1 MARSQHIPHRS
12 WHALKRNVRPVIDL
26 GAVIR
31 RVDADLSRFF
41 DARQARFA
49 ELGDDLVPLAETARS
64 FVLDGGKRLRPMFAY
79 CGWRCVR
86 SADGDRPMIA
96 AAASL
101 ELLHGCALIHDD
113 VMDGSGTRR
122 GRPSVHARFTTT
134 HAAGGFTG
142 DARVFGTAAA
152 IVVGDLLLSWADAMF
167 AAARFDEAAGQ
178 RARGVYDDMRQQ
190 VMAGQYLDMLVQ
202 ARGDFSVDDAL
213 RVARYKTSKYTIE
226 GPLQFGAAA
235 AGASPE
241 VVEAISGY
249 GLPLGEAFQ
258 LRDDVLGVFG
268 DPGRTGKPSGDDLR
282 EGKRTM
288 LVALAMQSA
297 SPAQAQ
303 MLRVGL
309 GDRELD
315 DSGVGALCDVITSTG
330 ALDRVEARIAERAA
344 QARAALSPAIA
355 ADVRD
360 TLDNLAV
367 LAAERH
373 T

>member
-1 MARSQHIPHRS
+1 
-12 WHALKRNVRPVIDL
+12 VIDL
-26 GAVIR
+26 GAVIQ
-31 RVDADLSRFF
+31 RVDADLAQFF
-41 DARQARFA
+41 DGRQARFA
-49 ELGDDLVPLAETARS
+49 ELGDDLAPLADIARG
-64 FVLDGGKRLRPMFAY
+64 FVLNGGKRLRPMFAY
-79 CGWRCVR
+79 CGWRSVR
-86 SADGDRPMIA
+86 SADGDRPMIT

-113 VMDGSGTRR
+113 VMDGSSTRR
-122 GRPSVHARFTTT
+122 GRPSVHARFTTI

-152 IVVGDLLLSWADAMF
+152 IVVGDLLLSWADALF
-167 AAARFDEAAGQ
+167 AAAGFDEAAGH

-226 GPLQFGAAA
+226 GPLRFGAAA

-288 LVALAMQSA
+288 LVALAMQRA
-297 SPAQAQ
+297 SPTQAEI
-303 MLRVGL
+303 LRAGL

-315 DSGVGALCDVITSTG
+315 DTGVAALCDVIAATG

-355 ADVRD
+355 DDVREA
-360 TLDNLAV
+360 LDSLAV

>member
-1 MARSQHIPHRS
+1 
-12 WHALKRNVRPVIDL
+12 VIEL
-26 GAVIR
+26 GAVIQ
-31 RVDADLSRFF
+31 RVDAELEHFLGGRR
-41 DARQARFA
+41 ARLA
-49 ELGDDLVPLAETARS
+49 ELGDDLVPLAEAARG
-64 FVLDGGKRLRPMFAY
+64 FVLGGGKRLRPIFAY

-86 SADGDRPMIA
+86 SGDGDAPMVT

-113 VMDGSGTRR
+113 VMDGSSTRR
-122 GRPSVHARFTTT
+122 GRPSVHAGFTEI
-134 HAAGGFTG
+134 HRDGGFTG

-167 AAARFDEAAGQ
+167 AGAGFAEADGR
-178 RARGVYDDMRQQ
+178 RARTVYDDMRQQ

-202 ARGDFSVDDAL
+202 ARGDFSVEDAL

-235 AGASPE
+235 AGASDE
-241 VVEAISGY
+241 VVAAISGY

-268 DPGRTGKPSGDDLR
+268 DPGRTGKPIGDDLR

-288 LVALAMQSA
+288 LVALAMEAA
-297 SPAQAQ
+297 SPGQAWL
-303 MLRVGL
+303 LRAGL
-309 GDRELD
+309 GDRDLD
-315 DSGVGALCDVITSTG
+315 EAGAAALCDVIVATG
-330 ALDRVEARIAERAA
+330 ALDRVEARITERAD
-344 QARAALSPAIA
+344 QARAALTPVIA
-355 ADVRD
+355 TDARDV
-360 TLDNLAV
+360 LDSLAV
-367 LAAERH
+367 LATERH

>member
-1 MARSQHIPHRS
+1 
-12 WHALKRNVRPVIDL
+12 VIDL
-26 GAVIR
+26 GSVVT
-31 RVDADLSRFF
+31 RVDAELASFF
-41 DARQARFA
+41 DARASRLA
-49 ELGDDLVPLAETARS
+49 ELGDDLSTLAEIARS

-86 SADGDRPMIA
+86 GASGDTPMIT

-122 GRPSVHARFTTT
+122 GRPSVHAAFAAM
-134 HAAGGFTG
+134 HARGAFTG

-167 AAARFDEAAGQ
+167 AGAGFSPAEGH
-178 RARGVYDDMRQQ
+178 RARAVYDDMRQQ

-202 ARGDFSVDDAL
+202 ARGDFSIEDAQ
-213 RVARYKTSKYTIE
+213 RVAEYKTSKYTVE
-226 GPLQFGAAA
+226 GPLQFGAGA
-235 AGASPE
+235 AGASPD
-241 VVEAISGY
+241 VVAALRGY

-268 DPGRTGKPSGDDLR
+268 DPGRTGKPIGDDLR

-288 LVALAMQSA
+288 LVALAMDSA
-297 SPAQAQ
+297 DPAQAGL
-303 MLRVGL
+303 LRAGL
-309 GDRELD
+309 GNRDLD
-315 DSGVGALCDVITSTG
+315 DAGAAALCDVIVATG

-344 QARAALSPAIA
+344 RARAALDTSAISDEA
-355 ADVRD
+355 RGV
-360 TLDNLAV
+360 LDGLAV
-367 LAAERH
+367 LATERH